1 MERCALYVHAYNGPM
16 NRLFDK
22 LIVLTCCLVGA
33 SRLPADAALV
43 AALCLSIASSAYV
56 ETLRDSAQLRGS
68 GIASLAFIAASIF
81 VPALVP
87 FAPLALYDAARGFD
101 RESPSPLLGR
111 AMLFMVAVAAH
122 LCSGNLSTETIM
134 LSTVFAFAA
143 TLLSVRTTQVERE
156 HARNATVRDD
166 LQERT
171 LLLETKNR
179 DLLERQDYEV
189 RVATLAERARIA
201 REIHD
206 NVGHQ
211 LTRAKLQT
219 DALAIVHEADPAA
232 TADFRSVG
240 RAVDEALSLVRTS
253 VHDLHDDSF
262 DLGLQAHKA
271 ADAIM
276 RGSSVRVAVEVSCE
290 HVPANVGACLL
301 AVMREAM
308 SNALRHGHAGR
319 IEVRCLEHPALW
331 QLSVLD
337 DGGTRGGMAVD
348 AMTAGVT
355 VTGVPA
361 DRDHRTP
368 AGDGHGASSDP
379 TAGSGQFHTNGGMGL
394 ASMRERVEALGGS
407 FSAGPRRD
415 SAGWRV
421 FASIPKERAGAA

>member
-1 MERCALYVHAYNGPM
+1 M

-33 SRLPADAALV
+33 SRLPVDAALV
-43 AALCLSIASSAYV
+43 ASLCLSIALSAYV
-56 ETLRDSAQLRGS
+56 ETLRDGARQRGS
-68 GIASLAFIAASIF
+68 GIASLAFIAASVF

-87 FAPLALYDAARGFD
+87 FAPLALYNAARGFD

-111 AMLFMVAVAAH
+111 AALFMVALAAH
-122 LCSGNLSTETIM
+122 LCSDNLSAETVT
-134 LSTVFAFAA
+134 LSAVFAFAA

-166 LQERT
+166 LQGRT
-171 LLLETKNR
+171 LLLEAKNR

-189 RVATLAERARIA
+189 QVATLAERARIA

-232 TADFRSVG
+232 AADFQSVG
-240 RAVDEALSLVRTS
+240 RAVDEALSLVRAS

-290 HVPANVGACLL
+290 HVPANVGTCLL
-301 AVMREAM
+301 AVIREAM
-308 SNALRHGHAGR
+308 SNALRHGRAEK
-319 IEVRCLEHPALW
+319 IEVHCLEHPALW

-337 DGGTRGGMAVD
+337 DGGSASDMAAGSAAEGHTVMD
-348 AMTAGVT
+348 TTATGTAATGRQGTSAGVIATSRT
-355 VTGVPA
+355 V
-361 DRDHRTP
+361 RT
-368 AGDGHGASSDP
+368 S
-379 TAGSGQFHTNGGMGL
+379 GGMGL

>member
-1 MERCALYVHAYNGPM
+1 M

-33 SRLPADAALV
+33 SRLPVDAALV
-43 AALCLSIASSAYV
+43 ASLCLSIALSAYV
-56 ETLRDSAQLRGS
+56 ETLRDGARQRGIK
-68 GIASLAFIAASIF
+68 IASLVFVAVSVF

-111 AMLFMVAVAAH
+111 AALFMVALAAH
-122 LCSGNLSTETIM
+122 LCSDNLSAETVT
-134 LSTVFAFAA
+134 LSAVFAFAA

-166 LQERT
+166 LQGRT
-171 LLLETKNR
+171 LLLEAKNR

-189 RVATLAERARIA
+189 QVATLAERARIA

-211 LTRAKLQT
+211 LTRVKLQT

-232 TADFRSVG
+232 AADFQSVG
-240 RAVDEALSLVRTS
+240 RAVDEALSLVRAS

-308 SNALRHGHAGR
+308 SNALRHGRAGR

-337 DGGTRGGMAVD
+337 DGGAMDGMAAG
-348 AMTAGVT
+348 AMTAGAT
-355 VTGVPA
+355 VTGA
-361 DRDHRTP
+361 P

-379 TAGSGQFHTNGGMGL
+379 TAVSGQFHTNGGMGL
-394 ASMRERVEALGGS
+394 ASMHERVEALGGS

>member
-1 MERCALYVHAYNGPM
+1 
-16 NRLFDK
+16 
-22 LIVLTCCLVGA
+22 
-33 SRLPADAALV
+33 
-43 AALCLSIASSAYV
+43 
-56 ETLRDSAQLRGS
+56 
-68 GIASLAFIAASIF
+68 
-81 VPALVP
+81 
-87 FAPLALYDAARGFD
+87 
-101 RESPSPLLGR
+101 
-111 AMLFMVAVAAH
+111 MLFMVAVAAH
-122 LCSGNLSTETIM
+122 LCSGNLSAETIA

-171 LLLETKNR
+171 LLLEAKNR

-189 RVATLAERARIA
+189 QVATLAERALIA

-232 TADFRSVG
+232 ATDFQSVG

-331 QLSVLD
+331 QLSVLN
-337 DGGTRGGMAVD
+337 DGGTMDGMAAGSAAEGNTVMD
-348 AMTAGVT
+348 TTATGT
-355 VTGVPA
+355 AATGRRGTSTGVVA
-361 DRDHRTP
+361 TSRIV
-368 AGDGHGASSDP
+368 
-379 TAGSGQFHTNGGMGL
+379 HTNGGMGL

-421 FASIPKERAGAA
+421 FVSIPKERVGAA

>member
-1 MERCALYVHAYNGPM
+1 M

-33 SRLPADAALV
+33 SRLPVDAALV
-43 AALCLSIASSAYV
+43 ASLCLSIALSACV
-56 ETLRDSAQLRGS
+56 ETLRDSAQPHGS

-122 LCSGNLSTETIM
+122 LCSGNLSAETIA

-156 HARNATVRDD
+156 CARNATVRDD

-171 LLLETKNR
+171 LLLEAKNR

-189 RVATLAERARIA
+189 QVATLAERARIA

-211 LTRAKLQT
+211 LTRVKLQT
-219 DALAIVHEADPAA
+219 DALAIVHAADPTAA
-232 TADFRSVG
+232 AGFQNVG
-240 RAVDEALSLVRTS
+240 RSVDEALSLVRAS

-290 HVPANVGACLL
+290 HVPANVGTCLL
-301 AVMREAM
+301 AVIREAM
-308 SNALRHGHAGR
+308 SNALRHGRAEK
-319 IEVRCLEHPALW
+319 IEVHCLEHPALW

-337 DGGTRGGMAVD
+337 DGGTADSMAAADMV
-348 AMTAGVT
+348 AGAT
-355 VTGVPA
+355 VTGA
-361 DRDHRTP
+361 P

-379 TAGSGQFHTNGGMGL
+379 TAASGQFHTSDGMGL
-394 ASMRERVEALGGS
+394 ASMRERVEALSGS

>member
-1 MERCALYVHAYNGPM
+1 M

-33 SRLPADAALV
+33 SRLPVDAALV
-43 AALCLSIASSAYV
+43 ASLCLSVALSACV

-122 LCSGNLSTETIM
+122 LCSGNLSAETIA

-156 HARNATVRDD
+156 YARNATVRDD

-171 LLLETKNR
+171 LLLEAKNR

-189 RVATLAERARIA
+189 QVATLAERARIA

-232 TADFRSVG
+232 AADFQSVG
-240 RAVDEALSLVRTS
+240 RTVDEALSLVRTS
-253 VHDLHDDSF
+253 VHDLHDNSF

-276 RGSSVRVAVEVSCE
+276 RGSSVRVTVEVSCE
-290 HVPANVGACLL
+290 HVPANVGTCLL

-308 SNALRHGHAGR
+308 SNALRHGRAGR

-337 DGGTRGGMAVD
+337 DGGTTGGMAASDMAAGAAGAD
-348 AMTAGVT
+348 AS
-355 VTGVPA
+355 A
-361 DRDHRTP
+361 DRGHRAS
-368 AGDGHGASSDP
+368 AGNGHGASAGDERGATADP
-379 TAGSGQFHTNGGMGL
+379 TAVSGQFHTNGGMGL

-421 FASIPKERAGAA
+421 FASIPKERADAA

>member
-1 MERCALYVHAYNGPM
+1 M

-33 SRLPADAALV
+33 SRLPVDAALV
-43 AALCLSIASSAYV
+43 ASLCLSVASSACV

-68 GIASLAFIAASIF
+68 EIASLAFIAASIF

-101 RESPSPLLGR
+101 RESPSSLLGR
-111 AMLFMVAVAAH
+111 VALFMVALAAH
-122 LCSGNLSTETIM
+122 LCSGNLSAETIM

-156 HARNATVRDD
+156 YARNATVRDD

-171 LLLETKNR
+171 LLLEAKNR

-189 RVATLAERARIA
+189 QVATLAERARIA

-206 NVGHQ
+206 SVGHQ

-219 DALAIVHEADPAA
+219 DALAIVHEADPTAA
-232 TADFRSVG
+232 ADFQSVG
-240 RAVDEALSLVRTS
+240 RAVDEALSLVRAS

-308 SNALRHGHAGR
+308 SNALRHGRAGR

-337 DGGTRGGMAVD
+337 DGGARDGMAAPV
-348 AMTAGVT
+348 A
-355 VTGVPA
+355 VTGA
-361 DRDHRTP
+361 S
-368 AGDGHGASSDP
+368 AGDGHGASADQ
-379 TAGSGQFHTNGGMGL
+379 TVASGQFHMSGGMGL

-415 SAGWRV
+415 STGWRV
-421 FASIPKERAGAA
+421 FASIPKERTGAA

>member
-1 MERCALYVHAYNGPM
+1 M

-33 SRLPADAALV
+33 SRLPVDAALV
-43 AALCLSIASSAYV
+43 ASLCLSIALSACV
-56 ETLRDSAQLRGS
+56 ETLRDSGQPHGS

-81 VPALVP
+81 VPTLVP

-122 LCSGNLSTETIM
+122 LCSGNLSAETIA

-156 HARNATVRDD
+156 YARNATVRDD

-171 LLLETKNR
+171 LLLEAKNR

-189 RVATLAERARIA
+189 QVATLAERARIA

-232 TADFRSVG
+232 AADFQSVG
-240 RAVDEALSLVRTS
+240 RAVDEALSLVRAS

-271 ADAIM
+271 ADAII
-276 RGSSVRVAVEVSCE
+276 RGSSVRVVVEVSCE

-308 SNALRHGHAGR
+308 SNALHHGRAGR

-337 DGGTRGGMAVD
+337 DGGTMDGMA
-348 AMTAGVT
+348 AGSTAEGNT
-355 VTGVPA
+355 VMDTTATGTAATSRRGTSTGVVA
-361 DRDHRTP
+361 TSRIV
-368 AGDGHGASSDP
+368 
-379 TAGSGQFHTNGGMGL
+379 HTSGGMGL

-421 FASIPKERAGAA
+421 FASIPKERTGAA

>member
-1 MERCALYVHAYNGPM
+1 MLHAHAYNVPM

-33 SRLPADAALV
+33 SRLPVGAALV
-43 AALCLSIASSAYV
+43 ASLCLSIALSAYV
-56 ETLRDSAQLRGS
+56 ETLRDGARQRGS
-68 GIASLAFIAASIF
+68 EVTSLAFVATSFF

-87 FAPLALYDAARGFD
+87 FAPLALYDAARGFN

-111 AMLFMVAVAAH
+111 AALFMVALGAH
-122 LCSGNLSTETIM
+122 LWSGNLSAETIM
-134 LSTVFAFAA
+134 LSAVFAFAA

-156 HARNATVRDD
+156 HARNATVRDG

-171 LLLETKNR
+171 LLLEAKNR

-189 RVATLAERARIA
+189 QVATLAERARIA

-219 DALAIVHEADPAA
+219 DALAIVHAADPAA
-232 TADFRSVG
+232 AEDFQSIG

-290 HVPANVGACLL
+290 HVPTNVGTCLL
-301 AVMREAM
+301 AVIREAM
-308 SNALRHGHAGR
+308 SNALRHGRAGS
-319 IEVRCLEHPALW
+319 IEVLCLEHPALW

-337 DGGTRGGMAVD
+337 DGGATDDMAAADIAAVT
-348 AMTAGVT
+348 TAAGT
-355 VTGVPA
+355 AT
-361 DRDHRTP
+361 
-368 AGDGHGASSDP
+368 GDGHGASSDS
-379 TAGSGQFHTNGGMGL
+379 TAVSGQFHTSGGMGL
-394 ASMRERVEALGGS
+394 VSMRERVEALGGS

-421 FASIPKERAGAA
+421 FASIPKERAGTA

>member
-1 MERCALYVHAYNGPM
+1 M

-33 SRLPADAALV
+33 SRLPVDAALV
-43 AALCLSIASSAYV
+43 ASLCLSIALSAYV
-56 ETLRDSAQLRGS
+56 ETLRDGARQRGS
-68 GIASLAFIAASIF
+68 GIASLAFIAASVF

-111 AMLFMVAVAAH
+111 AALFMVALAAH
-122 LCSGNLSTETIM
+122 LCSDNLSAETVT
-134 LSTVFAFAA
+134 LSAVFAFAA

-166 LQERT
+166 LQGRT
-171 LLLETKNR
+171 LLLEAKNR

-189 RVATLAERARIA
+189 QVATLAERARIA

-219 DALAIVHEADPAA
+219 DALAILHAADPAA
-232 TADFRSVG
+232 AADFQSVG
-240 RAVDEALSLVRTS
+240 RAVDEALSLVRAS

-290 HVPANVGACLL
+290 HVPTNVGTCLL
-301 AVMREAM
+301 AVIREAM
-308 SNALRHGHAGR
+308 SNALRHGRAEK
-319 IEVRCLEHPALW
+319 IEVHCLEHPALW

-337 DGGTRGGMAVD
+337 DGGSASGMAAGSAAEGHTVMD
-348 AMTAGVT
+348 TTATGTAATGRQGTSAGVIATSRT
-355 VTGVPA
+355 V
-361 DRDHRTP
+361 RT
-368 AGDGHGASSDP
+368 S
-379 TAGSGQFHTNGGMGL
+379 GGMGL

-421 FASIPKERAGAA
+421 FASIPKERTGAA

>member
-1 MERCALYVHAYNGPM
+1 MERRALYVHAYNGPM

-68 GIASLAFIAASIF
+68 GIASLAFIAASILA
-81 VPALVP
+81 PALVP

-111 AMLFMVAVAAH
+111 STLFMVALAAH
-122 LCSGNLSTETIM
+122 LCSGNLSAETIM

-156 HARNATVRDD
+156 YARNATVRDD

-189 RVATLAERARIA
+189 QVATLAERARIA

-219 DALAIVHEADPAA
+219 DALAIVHEADPTAA
-232 TADFRSVG
+232 ADFQSVG
-240 RAVDEALSLVRTS
+240 RAVDEALSLVRAS

-276 RGSSVRVAVEVSCE
+276 RGSSVRVTVEVSCE
-290 HVPANVGACLL
+290 HVPANVGTCLL

-308 SNALRHGHAGR
+308 SNALRHGRAGR

-337 DGGTRGGMAVD
+337 DGGTRGGMAASD
-348 AMTAGVT
+348 MSAGAAGTDVL
-355 VTGVPA
+355 A
-361 DRDHRTP
+361 DRGHRAS

-379 TAGSGQFHTNGGMGL
+379 TAVSGQFHTNGGMGL

-415 SAGWRV
+415 STGWRV

>member
-1 MERCALYVHAYNGPM
+1 M

-33 SRLPADAALV
+33 SRLSVDAALM
-43 AALCLSIASSAYV
+43 ASLCLSVALSARV
-56 ETLRDSAQLRGS
+56 EMPRDSAQQRGS

-81 VPALVP
+81 VPAFVL
-87 FAPLALYDAARGFD
+87 FSPLALYDAARGFD

-122 LCSGNLSTETIM
+122 LCSGNLSAETIA

-156 HARNATVRDD
+156 YARNATVRDD

-171 LLLETKNR
+171 LLLEAKNR
-179 DLLERQDYEV
+179 DLLERQDYKV
-189 RVATLAERARIA
+189 QVATLAERARIA

-219 DALAIVHEADPAA
+219 DALAIVHKADPAA
-232 TADFRSVG
+232 AADFQSVG
-240 RAVDEALSLVRTS
+240 RAVDEALSLVRAS
-253 VHDLHDDSF
+253 VHNLHDDSF

-276 RGSSVRVAVEVSCE
+276 RGSSVRVAVEVSCA
-290 HVPANVGACLL
+290 HVPANVGTCLL
-301 AVMREAM
+301 AVMREAL
-308 SNALRHGHAGR
+308 SNALRHGRAGR

-337 DGGTRGGMAVD
+337 DGGTMDSMA
-348 AMTAGVT
+348 AGAAG
-355 VTGVPA
+355 TGASV
-361 DRDHRTP
+361 
-368 AGDGHGASSDP
+368 GDGHGAPADHGRRASADQ
-379 TAGSGQFHTNGGMGL
+379 AAISGQFHTSDGMGL
-394 ASMRERVEALGGS
+394 ASMRERVETLGGS

-421 FASIPKERAGAA
+421 FASIPKERTGAA

>member
-1 MERCALYVHAYNGPM
+1 
-16 NRLFDK
+16 
-22 LIVLTCCLVGA
+22 
-33 SRLPADAALV
+33 
-43 AALCLSIASSAYV
+43 
-56 ETLRDSAQLRGS
+56 
-68 GIASLAFIAASIF
+68 
-81 VPALVP
+81 
-87 FAPLALYDAARGFD
+87 
-101 RESPSPLLGR
+101 
-111 AMLFMVAVAAH
+111 MLFMVALAAH
-122 LCSGNLSTETIM
+122 FCSGNLSAETIA

-156 HARNATVRDD
+156 YARNATVRDD

-171 LLLETKNR
+171 LLLEAKNR

-189 RVATLAERARIA
+189 QVATLAERARIA

-232 TADFRSVG
+232 AADFQSVG
-240 RAVDEALSLVRTS
+240 RAVDEALSLVRAS

-271 ADAIM
+271 ADAFM

-308 SNALRHGHAGR
+308 SNALRHGRAGR

-337 DGGTRGGMAVD
+337 DGGARDGMA
-348 AMTAGVT
+348 AGAAG
-355 VTGVPA
+355 TGASA
-361 DRDHRTP
+361 D
-368 AGDGHGASSDP
+368 DGHGASADQ
-379 TAGSGQFHTNGGMGL
+379 TAISGQFHTSGGMGL
-394 ASMRERVEALGGS
+394 ASMRERVEALSGS

>member
-1 MERCALYVHAYNGPM
+1 MPYAHAYNGPM

-33 SRLPADAALV
+33 SRLPVDAALV
-43 AALCLSIASSAYV
+43 ASLCLSVASSAYV

-68 GIASLAFIAASIF
+68 RIASLALVAVSIF
-81 VPALVP
+81 LPALVP

-111 AMLFMVAVAAH
+111 AALFMVSLTAH
-122 LCSGNLSTETIM
+122 LCSGNLSVETIM
-134 LSTVFAFAA
+134 LSAVFAFAA
-143 TLLSVRTTQVERE
+143 TLLSDRTTQVERE
-156 HARNATVRDD
+156 HACNASARDA

-171 LLLETKNR
+171 LLLEAKNR
-179 DLLERQDYEV
+179 NLLERQDYEV
-189 RVATLAERARIA
+189 QVATLAERARIA
-201 REIHD
+201 RETHD

-232 TADFRSVG
+232 AADFQSVG
-240 RAVDEALSLVRTS
+240 RTVDEALSLVRTS

-276 RGSSVRVAVEVSCE
+276 RGSSVRVTVEVSCE

-308 SNALRHGHAGR
+308 SNALRHGRAGR
-319 IEVRCLEHPALW
+319 IEVRCLEHLALW

-337 DGGTRGGMAVD
+337 DGGAMDGMAAG
-348 AMTAGVT
+348 AMTADAT
-355 VTGVPA
+355 VTGAPA
-361 DRDHRTP
+361 DHGHGAP

-379 TAGSGQFHTNGGMGL
+379 TAASGQFHTSDGMGL

-407 FSAGPRRD
+407 FSARPRRD

-421 FASIPKERAGAA
+421 FASIPKERVGTA

>member
-1 MERCALYVHAYNGPM
+1 
-16 NRLFDK
+16 
-22 LIVLTCCLVGA
+22 
-33 SRLPADAALV
+33 
-43 AALCLSIASSAYV
+43 
-56 ETLRDSAQLRGS
+56 
-68 GIASLAFIAASIF
+68 
-81 VPALVP
+81 
-87 FAPLALYDAARGFD
+87 PLALYDAARGFD

-122 LCSGNLSTETIM
+122 LCSGNLSAETIA

-156 HARNATVRDD
+156 YARNATVRDD

-171 LLLETKNR
+171 LLLEAKNR

-189 RVATLAERARIA
+189 QVATLAERARIA

-232 TADFRSVG
+232 AADFQSVG
-240 RAVDEALSLVRTS
+240 RAVDEALSLVRAS

-337 DGGTRGGMAVD
+337 DGGTMDGMAAG
-348 AMTAGVT
+348 AMTAGAT
-355 VTGVPA
+355 VTGAPA
-361 DRDHRTP
+361 DHGRRTSADHGRRTS
-368 AGDGHGASSDP
+368 ADQ
-379 TAGSGQFHTNGGMGL
+379 TTVSGQFHTSGGMGL
-394 ASMRERVEALGGS
+394 ASMRERVEALSGS

>member
-1 MERCALYVHAYNGPM
+1 M
-16 NRLFDK
+16 
-22 LIVLTCCLVGA
+22 
-33 SRLPADAALV
+33 
-43 AALCLSIASSAYV
+43 
-56 ETLRDSAQLRGS
+56 
-68 GIASLAFIAASIF
+68 
-81 VPALVP
+81 
-87 FAPLALYDAARGFD
+87 
-101 RESPSPLLGR
+101 
-111 AMLFMVAVAAH
+111 
-122 LCSGNLSTETIM
+122 
-134 LSTVFAFAA
+134 
-143 TLLSVRTTQVERE
+143 
-156 HARNATVRDD
+156 
-166 LQERT
+166 
-171 LLLETKNR
+171 KNR

-189 RVATLAERARIA
+189 QVATLAERARIA

-232 TADFRSVG
+232 AADFQSVG
-240 RAVDEALSLVRTS
+240 RAVDEALSLVRAS

-337 DGGTRGGMAVD
+337 DGGTADSMAAADMV
-348 AMTAGVT
+348 AGAAG
-355 VTGVPA
+355 TGA
-361 DRDHRTP
+361 S

-379 TAGSGQFHTNGGMGL
+379 TAVSGQFHTNGGMGL
-394 ASMRERVEALGGS
+394 ASMHERVEALGGS

-421 FASIPKERAGAA
+421 FVSIPKERVGAA

>member
-1 MERCALYVHAYNGPM
+1 M

-33 SRLPADAALV
+33 SRLPVDAALV
-43 AALCLSIASSAYV
+43 ASFCLSVALSARV

-111 AMLFMVAVAAH
+111 AMLLMVALTAH
-122 LCSGNLSTETIM
+122 LCSGNLSAETIM

-143 TLLSVRTTQVERE
+143 ALLSVRTTQIERE
-156 HARNATVRDD
+156 YARNATVRDD

-171 LLLETKNR
+171 LLLEAKNR

-189 RVATLAERARIA
+189 QVATLAERARIA

-232 TADFRSVG
+232 AADFQSVG
-240 RAVDEALSLVRTS
+240 RAVDEALSLVRAS
-253 VHDLHDDSF
+253 VHGLHDDSF
-262 DLGLQAHKA
+262 DLGLQAHKV

-308 SNALRHGHAGR
+308 SNALRHGRAGR

-348 AMTAGVT
+348 TMTTGAT
-355 VTGVPA
+355 VTGASA
-361 DRDHRTP
+361 DRGHRAS
-368 AGDGHGASSDP
+368 AGDGHGASSDQ
-379 TAGSGQFHTNGGMGL
+379 TVISGQFHTNGGMGL
-394 ASMRERVEALGGS
+394 ASMRERVETLGGS

-421 FASIPKERAGAA
+421 FASIPKERADAA

>member
-1 MERCALYVHAYNGPM
+1 MERRALYAHAYNGPM

-33 SRLPADAALV
+33 SRLPVDAALV
-43 AALCLSIASSAYV
+43 ASLCLSVALSACV
-56 ETLRDSAQLRGS
+56 ETLRDSAQQRGS

-81 VPALVP
+81 APAFVP

-122 LCSGNLSTETIM
+122 LCSGNLSAETIA

-171 LLLETKNR
+171 LLLEAKNR

-189 RVATLAERARIA
+189 QVATLAERARIA

-232 TADFRSVG
+232 ATDFQSVG

-337 DGGTRGGMAVD
+337 DGGATDGMA
-348 AMTAGVT
+348 AGAAG
-355 VTGVPA
+355 TGASA
-361 DRDHRTP
+361 D
-368 AGDGHGASSDP
+368 DGHGASADQ
-379 TAGSGQFHTNGGMGL
+379 TVISGQFHTNGGMGL
-394 ASMRERVEALGGS
+394 ASMRERIEALGGS

-421 FASIPKERAGAA
+421 FVSIPKERVGTA

>member
-1 MERCALYVHAYNGPM
+1 M

>member
-1 MERCALYVHAYNGPM
+1 M

-33 SRLPADAALV
+33 SRLPVDAALV
-43 AALCLSIASSAYV
+43 AALCLSVASSACV

-111 AMLFMVAVAAH
+111 AMLFMVALAAH
-122 LCSGNLSTETIM
+122 LCSGNLSAETIA

-156 HARNATVRDD
+156 YARNATVRDD

-189 RVATLAERARIA
+189 QVATLAERARIA
-201 REIHD
+201 REIERDETHFKPMID
-206 NVGHQ
+206 MDMVSVN
-211 LTRAKLQT
+211 
-219 DALAIVHEADPAA
+219 IVHEADPAA
-232 TADFRSVG
+232 AADFQSVG
-240 RAVDEALSLVRTS
+240 HTVDEALSLIRAS

-290 HVPANVGACLL
+290 HVPANVGTCLL

-308 SNALRHGHAGR
+308 SNALRHGRAGR

-337 DGGTRGGMAVD
+337 DGGTRGGMAASD
-348 AMTAGVT
+348 MAAGTAGADAS
-355 VTGVPA
+355 A
-361 DRDHRTP
+361 DRGHSAS
-368 AGDGHGASSDP
+368 AGDGRDASSDP
-379 TAGSGQFHTNGGMGL
+379 TAVSGQFHTNGGMGL

-415 SAGWRV
+415 STGWRV
-421 FASIPKERAGAA
+421 FASIPKERTGAA

>member
-1 MERCALYVHAYNGPM
+1 M

-33 SRLPADAALV
+33 SRLPVDAALV
-43 AALCLSIASSAYV
+43 AALCLSVALSAGV

-68 GIASLAFIAASIF
+68 GIASLVFIAASIF

-87 FAPLALYDAARGFD
+87 FAPLALYDAARRFD
-101 RESPSPLLGR
+101 RESPSPLFGR
-111 AMLFMVAVAAH
+111 STLFMVALTAH
-122 LCSGNLSTETIM
+122 LCSGNLSAETIA

-156 HARNATVRDD
+156 YARNATVRDD

-189 RVATLAERARIA
+189 QVATLAERARIA

-219 DALAIVHEADPAA
+219 DALAIVHEADPTAA
-232 TADFRSVG
+232 ADFRNVG
-240 RAVDEALSLVRTS
+240 HTVDEALSLVRAS

-290 HVPANVGACLL
+290 HVPANVGTCLL

-308 SNALRHGHAGR
+308 SNALRHGRAGR

-337 DGGTRGGMAVD
+337 DGGTRGDMA
-348 AMTAGVT
+348 AGTAG
-355 VTGVPA
+355 A
-361 DRDHRTP
+361 D
-368 AGDGHGASSDP
+368 ASADP
-379 TAGSGQFHTNGGMGL
+379 TAVSGQYHTNSGMGL

-407 FSAGPRRD
+407 FSAGPKRD

-421 FASIPKERAGAA
+421 FASIPKEKAGAA

>member
-1 MERCALYVHAYNGPM
+1 M

-33 SRLPADAALV
+33 SRLPVDAALV
-43 AALCLSIASSAYV
+43 AALCLSVALSACV
-56 ETLRDSAQLRGS
+56 ETLRDSAQQRGS

-81 VPALVP
+81 APAFVP

-111 AMLFMVAVAAH
+111 AMLFMVALAAH
-122 LCSGNLSTETIM
+122 FCSGNLSAETIA

-156 HARNATVRDD
+156 YARNATVRDD

-171 LLLETKNR
+171 LLLEAKNR

-189 RVATLAERARIA
+189 QVATLAERARIA

-232 TADFRSVG
+232 AADFQSVG
-240 RAVDEALSLVRTS
+240 RAVDEALSLVRAS

-271 ADAIM
+271 ADAFM

-308 SNALRHGHAGR
+308 SNALRHGRAGR

-337 DGGTRGGMAVD
+337 DGGARDGMA
-348 AMTAGVT
+348 AG
-355 VTGVPA
+355 A
-361 DRDHRTP
+361 
-368 AGDGHGASSDP
+368 AGTGASADQ
-379 TAGSGQFHTNGGMGL
+379 TAISGQFHTSGGMGL
-394 ASMRERVEALGGS
+394 ASMRERVEALSGS